1 MRSLRKKSDE
11 LEAFLADKCA
21 DVLCLTEHW
30 MAEDELQ
37 SVRLQGYQLGSFS
50 CRQQTTGG
58 GSAIFL
64 KDGLTFCDLNVGNK
78 LNVLIREKCIE
89 YCCVH
94 CERLNCYILCIYRSP
109 SGSFRAFLE
118 SVEQMLT
125 NLPSTT
131 KLILTGDFNVHFNTT
146 DPSAMQLCD
155 LLGSFGLRQTV
166 HEPTRGL
173 ACLDNIFANILV
185 EVCTHGAVDVGI
197 SDHRGQLVG
206 FKFYEYYSFLD
217 SKTFRP
223 ITQHGQNSFYQL
235 LSEETWSFVSDDELD
250 PNQKFRK
257 FIQTLEN
264 AYFSSFPE
272 KTYRYR
278 SDQPTII
285 PWFNNNLKIMR
296 DKLAFLRELKNQY
309 NCVSTQEYNQYR
321 ADYRRQIT
329 KAKIESNDNHIK
341 YSNNPTKAMWNI
353 INRNKKKGGG
363 VPDTRLSPDDF
374 NKFFCSIAEDII
386 KTIPKTGTNPTSHIG
401 PNLVNSD
408 AFSFRAVTF
417 NEVRDIIQSL
427 KNKNSRD
434 IYGLN
439 VKLIKSIKNLIVI
452 PLTKLINVCLQK
464 SIFPD
469 VLKVALVTPIFKK
482 GDVNKA
488 ENYRP
493 ISLLPIISK
502 IFEKCMALRVIDYFE
517 SNNLFTE
524 HQFGFRKG
532 RSTVMG
538 ILDLISEITEA
549 FDKKHYT
556 AALFCDL
563 SKAFDCVD
571 HNILCQ
577 KLYAYN
583 FDKRSVD
590 LIKSYLANRRQMV
603 RLGGVASAEGVID
616 VGVPQG
622 SILGPTIF
630 LIYIN
635 DLPASNNNVRFA
647 LFADDTTIA
656 QSDNTQE
663 LAVSGSRDARARA
676 ELWFC
681 TNGLLLNESKTQLM
695 LFAMRP
701 LNEWEG
707 ITEAKF
713 LGVTLD
719 TKLQWGPHTTKVSAK
734 VSKGIYVLRGLSKN
748 VSHEILRTAYFALVQ
763 AHLSYGILAWGH
775 SSGARGLFALQR
787 RAVRV
792 LAGLGYRDDCR
803 EAFVHCQLL
812 TLPCLY
818 ILENLLYIK
827 KSNIYLTHNSVHEH
841 DTRNKKNF
849 VPLYWRLGRCQ
860 DGPGYWAIK
869 LFNVLPAQLKQL
881 PVKRF
886 YTEVKSILISNCFY
900 SLDEFI
906 GFKF

>member
-1 MRSLRKKSDE
+1 M
-11 LEAFLADKCA
+11 ADKCA
-21 DVLCLTEHW
+21 SVLCLTEHW

-37 SVRLQGYQLGSFS
+37 SVRLQGYQLGSYS

-64 KDGLTFCDLNVGNK
+64 EDGLTFCDLIVGDK
-78 LNVLIREKCIE
+78 LNVVNREKCIE

-94 CERLNCYILCIYRSP
+94 CERLDCYILCIYRSP
-109 SGSFRAFLE
+109 SGSFGTFLE
-118 SVEQMLT
+118 SLEQILT
-125 NLPSTT
+125 NLPSTA
-131 KLILTGDFNVHFNTT
+131 KLIIAGDFNVHFNTT
-146 DPSAMQLCD
+146 DPSAMRVCD
-155 LLGSFGLRQTV
+155 LLSSFGLGQTV
-166 HEPTRGL
+166 REPTRGL
-173 ACLDNIFANILV
+173 ACLDNIFANTLI
-185 EVCTHGAVDVGI
+185 EVCTHGTVDVGV
-197 SDHRGQLVG
+197 SDHWGQLVR
-206 FKFYEYYSFLD
+206 FKFYEYYNFLD
-217 SKTFRP
+217 KKTFRP
-223 ITQHGQNSFYQL
+223 ITQHGQNSFYKL
-235 LSEETWSFVSDDELD
+235 LSEETWNFVSDDKLD
-250 PNQKFRK
+250 PSHKFEV

-264 AYFSSFPE
+264 AYTSSFPE
-272 KTYRYR
+272 KTYKYR
-278 SDQPTII
+278 SEQPTII
-285 PWFNNNLKIMR
+285 PWFNNNIKIMR
-296 DKLAFLRELKNQY
+296 DRLAFLRELKNQY
-309 NCVSTQEYNQYR
+309 NCISTQEYNQYR
-321 ADYRRQIT
+321 AAYQRQIK

-341 YSNNPTKAMWNI
+341 YSNNRAKAMWNI
-353 INRNKKKGGG
+353 INKNKTRGGG
-363 VPDTRLSPDDF
+363 VPDTELSPDDF

-386 KTIPKTGTNPTSHIG
+386 KTIPKTKTNPASHIK
-401 PNLVNSD
+401 PNLGNSD
-408 AFSFRAVTF
+408 ALLFRAVTF

-452 PLTKLINVCLQK
+452 PLTKLINICLQG
-464 SIFPD
+464 SVFPD

-502 IFEKCMALRVIDYFE
+502 IFEKCMALRVVDYFE

-532 RSTVMG
+532 RNTVMA
-538 ILDLISEITEA
+538 ILDLVSQITEA
-549 FDKKHYT
+549 FDRKHYT

-571 HNILCQ
+571 HNILFQ

-583 FDKRSVD
+583 FHKKSVD
-590 LIKSYLANRRQMV
+590 IIKSYLANRRQLV
-603 RLGGVASAEGVID
+603 KLGGVTSAEGVVN

-622 SILGPTIF
+622 SILGPIIF
-630 LIYIN
+630 LMYIN
-635 DLPASNNNVRFA
+635 DLPASNNNVRFT

-656 QSDNTQE
+656 QSENTQE
-663 LAVSGSRDARARA
+663 LAVSGSRDAQERA

-681 TNGLLLNESKTQLM
+681 TNGLLLNENKTQQM
-695 LFAMRP
+695 LFAVRP
-701 LNEWEG
+701 LNEWGG

-719 TKLQWGPHTTKVSAK
+719 TKLQWGPHTTKISGK

-763 AHLSYGILAWGH
+763 THLSYGILAWGH

-792 LAGLGYRDDCR
+792 LDGLDYRDDCR

-818 ILENLLYIK
+818 IFENLLYIK
-827 KSNIYLTHNSVHEH
+827 KSNIYLTHDNVHEY
-841 DTRNKKNF
+841 DTRNKTNF
-849 VPLYWRLGRCQ
+849 VPLYWRLGRCR

-869 LFNVLPAQLKQL
+869 LFNVLPAEIKRL
-881 PVKRF
+881 PVDKF
-886 YTEVKSILISNCFY
+886 YAKVKSILINNCFY

-906 GFKF
+906 EFRF